1 MRREGCARSAGSNA
15 DKGKIQRA
23 RKIARCF
30 LLLSFIGVS
39 GCVTVAR
46 FKKLEDRVDQID
58 SQLST
63 LSRRADQMN
72 SQLSKLSEHAAQ
84 LDSQFSTLSRRT
96 DQMNSEL
103 SKLSERAAQ
112 LDSQL
117 STLSRR
123 ADQMNSQLSTL
134 SQGVQEMALR
144 LSELSEE
151 VGSLKTTKADATEV
165 KACFDEIR
173 KRLDGVQYRVDCL
186 EQESLIPVSTGYRNA
201 VRSARGTAVE
211 MVPVIGKTIIKKG
224 GQVAVFIRDFR
235 TTDDQVSVLG
245 DLLSREFAKYLKI
258 RTGAEKIYRE
268 KDVIRLYQQKKLKV
282 PAKEA
287 LNLENLEKGG
297 FPTKSV
303 VIISGRITPTS
314 QAFRLDVEAI
324 DLRDP
329 EFQASA
335 SRLIPRDNDV
345 DEMNKK
351 LIGSGP
357 QEAETER

>member
-1 MRREGCARSAGSNA
+1 MRREGFARSAGSNA
-15 DKGKIQRA
+15 DEGKIQRA
-23 RKIARCF
+23 RKIARCL

-46 FKKLEDRVDQID
+46 FKELEHRVD
-58 SQLST
+58 
-63 LSRRADQMN
+63 
-72 SQLSKLSEHAAQ
+72 
-84 LDSQFSTLSRRT
+84 
-96 DQMNSEL
+96 
-103 SKLSERAAQ
+103 Q

-123 ADQMNSQLSTL
+123 ADEMNSQLSRVSEHADQLDSQLSTLSRRADEMNSQLSRLSEHADRMNSQLSKLSQYADQLNSQLSTL
-134 SQGVQEMALR
+134 SRSAQEMSLQLAK
-144 LSELSEE
+144 LSEE
-151 VGSLKTTKADATEV
+151 VRSLKTTKADATEV
-165 KACFDEIR
+165 KQGFDVIR
-173 KRLDGVQYRVDCL
+173 RRVDGVEYELRSQREEL
-186 EQESLIPVSTGYRNA
+186 LSAVSTGYRNA
-201 VRSARGTAVE
+201 VKSARETAVE
-211 MVPVIGKTIIKKG
+211 MVPVIRRIITEKG
-224 GQVAVFIRDFR
+224 GEVAVFIRDFR

-268 KDVIRLYQQKKLKV
+268 KDVIRLYQQKKLRV

-314 QAFRLDVEAI
+314 RAFRLDVEAI

-329 EFQASA
+329 EFQAAA

-357 QEAETER
+357 QEEEIKR